1 MDYLDQS
8 PVSKTYM
15 TEYANFPLPQIC
27 FTTYQFE
34 YSGISLSK
42 EDYLNYIHG
51 EWRHNNLSE
60 QETFDKITPKLTDL
74 ISNVYI
80 TKYDEFNGIGTTLK
94 FDVDETTNFEDY
106 GIEII
111 QKNYYSKLKGY
122 CLRAK

>member
-15 TEYANFPLPQIC
+15 TEYANYPLPQIC

-51 EWRHNNLSE
+51 EWRLNNLSE
-60 QETFDKITPKLTDL
+60 QDTFDKITPKLTDL

-80 TKYDEFNGIGTTLK
+80 TKYDEFNGIGTKLK